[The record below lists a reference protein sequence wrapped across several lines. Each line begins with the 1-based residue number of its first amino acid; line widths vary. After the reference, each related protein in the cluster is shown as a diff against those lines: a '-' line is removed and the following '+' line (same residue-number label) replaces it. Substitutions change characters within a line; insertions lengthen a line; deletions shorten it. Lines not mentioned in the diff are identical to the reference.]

1 MQIILKDLVFFGYHG
16 VHPLEKIVGTPFNMN
31 ITIDLA
37 VAHTIQSI
45 EDTLDY
51 AMVYEV
57 VKREFNQVED
67 LLEILLERIASA
79 IRQLSVHITAIDM
92 TLEKQNAP
100 IVGFKGKVGV
110 RLTKSFL

>member
-1 MQIILKDLVFFGYHG
+1 MQIILEDLILFGYHG
-16 VHPLEKIVGTPFNMN
+16 VHPLEKKVGTSFIMN

-37 VAHTIQSI
+37 INHSIQSI

-57 VKREFNQVED
+57 VKQEFNQVED

-79 IRQLSVHITAIDM
+79 IRQLSVHITTIDM
-92 TLEKQNAP
+92 TLKKQNAP
-100 IVGFKGKVGV
+100 IVDFKGKVGV

>member
-1 MQIILKDLVFFGYHG
+1 MQIILKDLILFGYHG
-16 VHPLEKIVGTPFNMN
+16 VHPLEKKVGTPFILN

-37 VAHTIQSI
+37 VNHPIQSI

-51 AMVYEV
+51 AKVYDV

-79 IRQLSVHITAIDM
+79 IRHLSVHVIKIDM

-100 IVGFKGKVGV
+100 IIGFKGKVGV
-110 RLTKSFL
+110 RLTKSFS